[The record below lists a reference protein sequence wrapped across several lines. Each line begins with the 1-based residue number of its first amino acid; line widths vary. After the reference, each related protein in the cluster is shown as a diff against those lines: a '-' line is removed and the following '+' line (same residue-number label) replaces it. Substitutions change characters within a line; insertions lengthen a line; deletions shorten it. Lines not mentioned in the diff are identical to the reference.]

1 VPGENPTSK
10 GLPYMPSLDGVR
22 AVAVFGVMVFHG
34 GLSFLPGGFFGVDAF
49 FVLSGFL
56 ITSLLVTEWLGK
68 REIALRAFWA
78 RRARRL
84 LPALVL
90 LIVAV
95 ATFARFAVAPGTY
108 SGLRLDSLA
117 TFFYVANWH
126 FIVSG
131 QNYFVATG
139 APSPLLHTWTLSI
152 EEQFYIV
159 WPLVVLG
166 VVRCSRTLKP
176 LLVVAVAGAVASAV
190 EMAVLFHPQTDP
202 TRVYFGTDTHAQC
215 LLVGAALAVAI
226 AMWRRRG
233 VEVVTSRR
241 AQRVLALVGLVGVG
255 CCAWAWGRLA
265 YTNPFVF
272 RGGIL
277 LVALAVGAVIAS
289 VVLSPSGIVA
299 RALALAPLRFLG
311 RISYGLYLWH
321 FPIDVMVITHA
332 RVGLTGWPLFLV
344 RSAVTI
350 AAATVSFYVVE
361 RPIRTGTLFRLPRG
375 WLVTPPAV
383 MAAAA
388 AVVIATAV
396 PAGATTRTGVV
407 RSELGDQATGVYIPA
422 QFAHA
427 PVRVLLAGDSVAFTL
442 GTGLAIPE
450 HRYDVDIV
458 NAGVLGCG
466 IAVGNEVVEKG
477 EDVHTGSYG
486 GPCSPVPS
494 TSNCP
499 GRNTQLPC
507 QPWPAAWQQWMSE
520 LEPNVVVLLA
530 GHWEVA
536 DRTDLQ
542 GRLTSILDTGYAA
555 YIKGQLERA
564 AQITLAA
571 GADLIFET
579 APCFDSGEQP
589 SGAPWP
595 EDSPARL
602 AIYNSLLRQVAAER
616 PKRVFVQNLNS
627 LVCPGGK
634 FTTTLNGVTVRS
646 VDGIHFIPYQGG
658 SYLAKWILP
667 FWRNVGHTQEDA
679 GGVVHSKRAPLPS
692 TLAPA

>member
-1 VPGENPTSK
+1 MPEGNSTSK
-10 GLPYMPSLDGVR
+10 GLRYMPSLDGVR
-22 AVAVFGVMVFHG
+22 AFAVLGVMVFHG

-56 ITSLLVTEWLGK
+56 ITSLLVTEWHEK
-68 REIALRAFWA
+68 RGIALRAFWA

-95 ATFARFAVAPGTY
+95 AIFARFAVAPGTY
-108 SGLRLDSLA
+108 PGLRLDSLA

-139 APSPLLHTWTLSI
+139 APSPLLHTWTLAI

-176 LLVVAVAGAVASAV
+176 LLVVAVTGAVASAI
-190 EMAVLFHPQTDP
+190 EMAVLFHPGTDP

-233 VEVVTSRR
+233 VEVVMSRR
-241 AQRVLALVGLVGVG
+241 AQRVLGLVGFVGVG

-265 YTNPFVF
+265 YSNPFVF
-272 RGGIL
+272 RGGIF

-289 VVLSPSGIVA
+289 VVLSPSGFVA
-299 RALALAPLRFLG
+299 RALAVAPLRFLG

-321 FPIDVMVITHA
+321 YPIDVMVITHA

-344 RSAVTI
+344 RTALTI
-350 AAATVSFYVVE
+350 AVATVSFYVVE
-361 RPIRTGTLFRLPRG
+361 RPIRTGTLFRMPRV

-383 MAAAA
+383 IAA
-388 AVVIATAV
+388 AVAVVLATTV
-396 PAGATTRTGVV
+396 PAAATTQTGEV
-407 RSELGDQATGVYIPA
+407 RSELADQTTGVQIPP
-422 QFAHA
+422 QYTHA
-427 PVRVLLAGDSVAFTL
+427 PVRVLLTGDSVALTL
-442 GTGLAIPE
+442 GVGLAIPE
-450 HRYDVDIV
+450 HHYDVDIV
-458 NAGVLGCG
+458 NEALLGCG
-466 IAVGNEVVEKG
+466 IAVGNVVVEKG
-477 EDVHTGSYG
+477 ADMNIGAYG

-494 TSNCP
+494 RLDCS
-499 GRNTQLPC
+499 GRNTALPC
-507 QPWPAAWQQWMSE
+507 QPWPTAWQQWMKE
-520 LEPNVVVLLA
+520 LKPNVVVLLA

-536 DRTDLQ
+536 DRTNQ
-542 GRLTSILDTGYAA
+542 RGRLTSILHRGYAA
-555 YIKGQLERA
+555 YIKRQLERA
-564 AQITLAA
+564 VQITLSA
-571 GADLIFET
+571 GADMIFET

-595 EDSPARL
+595 EDAPKRL
-602 AIYNSLLRQVAAER
+602 AIYNGLLRQVAAEQ
-616 PKRVFVQNLNS
+616 PNRVFVQNLYS
-627 LVCPGGK
+627 LVCPRGT
-634 FTTTLNGVTVRS
+634 FTTTVNGVPVRDA
-646 VDGIHFIPYQGG
+646 DGIHFIPYTGG
-658 SYLAKWILP
+658 DYLAKWILP
-667 FWRNVGHTQEDA
+667 FWRDVGHTQQVA
-679 GGVVHSKRAPLPS
+679 GGVVYSKPAPRPS
-692 TLAPA
+692 ALAPA

>member
-1 VPGENPTSK
+1 MPEGNSTSK
-10 GLPYMPSLDGVR
+10 GLRYMPSLDGVR
-22 AVAVFGVMVFHG
+22 AAAVLGVMVFHG

-56 ITSLLVTEWLGK
+56 ITSLLVTEWHEK
-68 REIALRAFWA
+68 RGIALRAFWA

-95 ATFARFAVAPGTY
+95 AIFARFAVAPGTY
-108 SGLRLDSLA
+108 PGLRLDSLA

-139 APSPLLHTWTLSI
+139 APSPLLHTWTLAI

-166 VVRCSRTLKP
+166 VVRCTRTLKP
-176 LLVVAVAGAVASAV
+176 LLVVAVAGAVASAI
-190 EMAVLFHPQTDP
+190 EMAVLFHPNTDP

-233 VEVVTSRR
+233 MEVVTSRR
-241 AQRVLALVGLVGVG
+241 AQRVLGLVGFVGVG

-265 YTNPFVF
+265 YSNPFVF
-272 RGGIL
+272 RGGIF

-299 RALALAPLRFLG
+299 RALAVAPLRFLG

-321 FPIDVMVITHA
+321 YPIDVMVITHA

-344 RSAVTI
+344 RTALTI
-350 AAATVSFYVVE
+350 AVATVSFYVVE
-361 RPIRTGTLFRLPRG
+361 RPIRTGTLFRMPRV
-375 WLVTPPAV
+375 WLVAPPAV
-383 MAAAA
+383 IAA
-388 AVVIATAV
+388 AVAVVLATTV
-396 PAGATTRTGVV
+396 PAAATTQTGEFTSDLADQTTGV
-407 RSELGDQATGVYIPA
+407 QIP
-422 QFAHA
+422 QQLTHA

-450 HRYDVDIV
+450 HRYDLDIV
-458 NAGVLGCG
+458 NEAILGCG
-466 IAVGNEVVEKG
+466 IAVGNAVVEKG
-477 EDVHTGSYG
+477 AAVYTGVLG

-494 TSNCP
+494 RTKCP
-499 GRNTQLPC
+499 GRNTELPC
-507 QPWPAAWQQWMSE
+507 QPWPPAWQEWMNE
-520 LEPNVVVLLA
+520 LKPNVVVLLA
-530 GHWEVA
+530 GRWEVA
-536 DRTDLQ
+536 DRTNQ
-542 GRLTSILDTGYAA
+542 RGRWTSILHKGYAA
-555 YIKGQLERA
+555 YIKRQLERA
-564 AQITLAA
+564 VQITLAA
-571 GADLIFET
+571 GADMIFET

-589 SGAPWP
+589 NGAPWP

-602 AIYNSLLRQVAAER
+602 AIYNGLLRQVAAEQ
-616 PKRVFVQNLNS
+616 PKRVFVQNLY
-627 LVCPGGK
+627 LVGLSSWK
-634 FTTTLNGVTVRS
+634 FTTTVNGVPVRS
-646 VDGIHFIPYQGG
+646 ADGIHFIPYTGG
-658 SYLAKWILP
+658 NYLAKWILP
-667 FWRNVGHTQEDA
+667 FWRNVGHTQQVA
-679 GGVVHSKRAPLPS
+679 GGVVHSKAAPLAS
-692 TLAPA
+692 SLAPA